1 MPAPRRRSPR
11 GQPVEQGRSL
21 GFGVGFW
28 GAEGRGTAR
37 RGYGLL
43 PTQRSSAWGC
53 PGGARSRGAEPPPA
67 VPRLPPDRA
76 QPPAAL
82 GRRGGGGVLET
93 GCWKRGVPSLLGT
106 QSGDPK
112 CKASPGR
119 GAEPRGRAGWSG
131 RGHGARRPPL
141 QISATGELRQGAG
154 RTAAGGVLT
163 WRGAEPAR
171 GPGRAAAPSRTS
183 RRGKSRS
190 RAGGGAAEAAAG
202 PPLCPLRRA
211 PAPPPPARLRAR
223 RRRGGRGKLGISSA
237 RGGGAPCR
245 VLAPRSGA
253 RARPRRAGQQLRG
266 GGAQR

>member
-1 MPAPRRRSPR
+1 MPRWCAEPRCRAAPGRAPAAPRRGSAP
-11 GQPVEQGRSL
+11 GSTGP
-21 GFGVGFW
+21 
-28 GAEGRGTAR
+28 AR
-37 RGYGLL
+37 
-43 PTQRSSAWGC
+43 
-53 PGGARSRGAEPPPA
+53 
-67 VPRLPPDRA
+67 
-76 QPPAAL
+76 
-82 GRRGGGGVLET
+82 GRRGAGNGVLET
-93 GCWKRGVPSLLGT
+93 GRPLASGHAKRGPEV
-106 QSGDPK
+106 QSIPRARRR
-112 CKASPGR
+112 ASGAGR
-119 GAEPRGRAGWSG
+119 MERP
-131 RGHGARRPPL
+131 GARSPATPSK
-141 QISATGELRQGAG
+141 ISAMGKLRQGAG

-266 GGAQR
+266 GGGAALSLPLPKNLPALRPRERAAAGGTVLALPLCGARSRRLPSIRTKEG

>member
-1 MPAPRRRSPR
+1 MERP
-11 GQPVEQGRSL
+11 
-21 GFGVGFW
+21 
-28 GAEGRGTAR
+28 
-37 RGYGLL
+37 
-43 PTQRSSAWGC
+43 
-53 PGGARSRGAEPPPA
+53 GARSPATPP
-67 VPRLPPDRA
+67 
-76 QPPAAL
+76 
-82 GRRGGGGVLET
+82 
-93 GCWKRGVPSLLGT
+93 K
-106 QSGDPK
+106 
-112 CKASPGR
+112 
-119 GAEPRGRAGWSG
+119 
-131 RGHGARRPPL
+131 
-141 QISATGELRQGAG
+141 ISATGKLRQGAG

-266 GGAQR
+266 GGRSAEPPPPKKSASAAPPGASSGGWHGARPAPLRSQESSLAIDTYERRLIKEIIEGNYCYSTQGSGPR